1 MIVQTKN
8 TTYELLNGKI
18 RWIETKNP
26 GNDTGITNK
35 FRAFADIVGPE
46 VGRQMIISWPIKK
59 GERWFRHTTTT
70 RVLSIDD
77 DEPEFGW
84 VK

>member
-8 TTYELLNGKI
+8 TTYEILDGKI

-26 GNDTGITNK
+26 DNDTGITNK
-35 FRAFADIVGPE
+35 FREFTDIAGPE

-59 GERWFRHTTTT
+59 GERWFRNTTTT
-70 RVLSIDD
+70 KVLKIED
-77 DEPEFGW
+77 DELEFGW
-84 VK
+84 AK